1 MRYFNELIHFIA
13 WPAAVVLLAYIFRK
27 DISDLLMG
35 HFAPKPQ
42 RIAYRLSTTI
52 KTAEGIAEGII
63 ASIGGKPDLQE
74 NETYIKSHEQL
85 QRLAK
90 ASPRAAVIETWVE
103 LESNVQDVAEKMEIF
118 SRGPLGTRRTIQKLV
133 EMKKVHPDMLT
144 LYTSMREVRNKA
156 TYVPDYTIN
165 IEDAESYFEI
175 YYMMMHV
182 LNTAA
187 GLKPT
192 VAHIGET
199 FSEE

>member
-1 MRYFNELIHFIA
+1 MRYFNELVQFIA
-13 WPAAVVLLAYIFRK
+13 WPGALVLLAYLFRK
-27 DISDLLMG
+27 DISDLIMG
-35 HFAPKPQ
+35 HLAPKPQ
-42 RIAYRLSTTI
+42 RIAYRLANTL
-52 KTAEGIAEGII
+52 KVAEGIAESVI
-63 ASIGGKPDLQE
+63 AAIGGKPDLQN
-74 NETYIKSHEQL
+74 NETYIKGHEQL

-90 ASPRAAVIETWVE
+90 ASPRAAVLETWVE
-103 LESNVQDVAEKMEIF
+103 LESNIQDVAEKLEIF
-118 SRGPLGTRRTIQKLV
+118 SRGPFGCRRTIEKLV
-133 EMKKVHPDMLT
+133 EMKKVDPDMLT
-144 LYTSMREVRNKA
+144 LYMSMREVRNKA

-165 IEDAESYFEI
+165 NEDAERYFEI

>member
-1 MRYFNELIHFIA
+1 MRYFNELMHILA
-13 WPAAVVLLAYIFRK
+13 WPGAVVLLGYLFRK

-42 RIAYRLSTTI
+42 RIAYRMSNTI
-52 KTAEGIAEGII
+52 KTAEGIAEAVI
-63 ASIGGKPDLQE
+63 ASIGGKPDLHGSE
-74 NETYIKSHEQL
+74 AYKKSHEQL

-90 ASPRAAVIETWVE
+90 ASPRAAIIETWVE
-103 LESNVQDVAEKMEIF
+103 FEANIQDVAEKLEIF
-118 SRGPLGTRRTIQKLV
+118 SRGPLGTRRTIEKLV

-144 LYTSMREVRNKA
+144 LYISMREVRNKA

-165 IEDAESYFEI
+165 NEDAERYFEI
-175 YYMMMHV
+175 YYLMMHV

-187 GLKPT
+187 GLQPT